1 VSLIEYRAW
10 AETIGVE
17 KFDKNVEYG
26 NIKPV
31 LKYDGFADLAGNVKV
46 SDGTDITTMRPLEKV
61 TLGSESELVVGDH
74 VVFYN
79 HPTYDA
85 LTLGDPDVWKLENAI
100 VVGAGK
106 GGLLFQGH
114 GYPSPVDKSV
124 LMTAM
129 CSKYNLHVDRAL
141 ELINIEKQ
149 AKGKAAKDSAKANRL
164 AKYPDV
170 ARKPGGGWEVV
181 GMSTVTGRVERR
193 DLGHLAPTTAP
204 GLRHPKDN
212 ALIARRPTHE

>member
-106 GGLLFQGH
+106 GGCSSRATATRA
-114 GYPSPVDKSV
+114 PS
-124 LMTAM
+124 T
-129 CSKYNLHVDRAL
+129 RAC
-141 ELINIEKQ
+141 
-149 AKGKAAKDSAKANRL
+149 
-164 AKYPDV
+164 
-170 ARKPGGGWEVV
+170 
-181 GMSTVTGRVERR
+181 
-193 DLGHLAPTTAP
+193 
-204 GLRHPKDN
+204 
-212 ALIARRPTHE
+212 